1 MRSRDKIEVGLV
13 LLLVVVCIGA
23 LIYIPKPKGKVYT
36 CALAEISPDYP
47 LDVKEECRKLNSV
60 KIK

>member
-1 MRSRDKIEVGLV
+1 MIAKDKIETGLV

-23 LIYIPKPKGKVYT
+23 LIYVPKPKGKVYT
-36 CALAEISPDYP
+36 CSLAEISPDYP
-47 LDVKEECRKLNSV
+47 LEVKEECRKLNSV

>member
-1 MRSRDKIEVGLV
+1 MLSRDKIEVGLV
-13 LLLVVVCIGA
+13 LLLAAVCIVA
-23 LIYIPKPKGKVYT
+23 VIYIPQPKGKIYT